1 MLFELRHHVQ
11 LQYAMAKANIPL
23 QEDLMKLD
31 TLSYLS
37 SLQYTRQAPGLL
49 VPGVDK
55 FSRLEN
61 LKMLKKEG
69 SLDKNLDTLS
79 NKASNF
85 ASKQNFKMQ
94 AGEGFRDAN
103 DLMVWL
109 NDLNA
114 LLPNPRKLEIL
125 YVPDVPEVSVIMCQ

>member
-11 LQYAMAKANIPL
+11 LQYAMAKAFIPL
-23 QEDLMKLD
+23 QEHLMKAD

-49 VPGVDK
+49 VPGVNK

-61 LKMLKKEG
+61 LKMIKKDG
-69 SLDKNLDTLS
+69 SLDKTVEFS
-79 NKASNF
+79 ANKVAKF
-85 ASKQNFKMQ
+85 ASKENIKMQ
-94 AGEGFRDAN
+94 DGEGFRDAE

-109 NDLNA
+109 NELNA